1 MVNLYW
7 LRGKIGDAVWLWMAL
22 NGAIQQPPNMENEWF
37 SVLEGKPIGDSQ
49 IGQAVFADEETVIA
63 WRSRLESLGL
73 VRTTPLPDKDAL
85 GLPCHKCEVV
95 NLNFGAPKTE
105 TPLGSIAVH

>member
-1 MVNLYW
+1 MVNIYW

-22 NGAIQQPPNMENEWF
+22 NGGLQKPPNIEDEWF
-37 SVLEGKPIGDSQ
+37 PVFEGKAIGDSQ
-49 IGQAVFADEETVIA
+49 IGQALFADGETVIA

-73 VRTTPLPDKDAL
+73 IRTTPVPDKDPF
-85 GLPCHKCEVV
+85 GLECRKYEVV

-105 TPLGSIAVH
+105 PPPGSLVH